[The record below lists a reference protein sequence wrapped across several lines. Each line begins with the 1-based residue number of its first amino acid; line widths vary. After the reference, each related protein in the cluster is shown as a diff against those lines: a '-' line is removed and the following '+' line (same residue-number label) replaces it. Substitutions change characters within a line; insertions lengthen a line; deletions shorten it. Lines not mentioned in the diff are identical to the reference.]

1 MMTMNRL
8 NLNEGL
14 DEMKKKEEVQLGNWK
29 ATNHLQF
36 VFPRPD
42 GEEERFEE
50 AMNK

>member
-8 NLNEGL
+8 NLNE
-14 DEMKKKEEVQLGNWK
+14 EMKKEEIQLGNWK

-42 GEEERFEE
+42 GEERFEE